1 MVRAPSWNGESRR
14 IQVHSIGHGIIY
26 FVTGTV
32 ASVYKHDQSPSCMP
46 SEAGVSPI
54 YDPEVEAVAKISET
68 AESISRTVSISN
80 ELVERAFQSSDSA
93 AWCA

>member
-1 MVRAPSWNGESRR
+1 
-14 IQVHSIGHGIIY
+14 
-26 FVTGTV
+26 
-32 ASVYKHDQSPSCMP
+32 MP

-68 AESISRTVSISN
+68 AESISRNLGTVSISN
-80 ELVERAFQSSDSA
+80 ELVKRAFQSSDSA